1 VGKKN
6 GLMSRARVQNTV
18 ELAAIGSLLIRNKHD
33 FFCVIVFLAA
43 SGKFWE
49 SNCLLAG
56 SVMGKHVVL
65 VHQPF
70 ISETKLK
77 FCL

>member
-1 VGKKN
+1 
-6 GLMSRARVQNTV
+6 MSRAKVQNTV

-33 FFCVIVFLAA
+33 CFCVIVFLAA

-49 SNCLLAG
+49 SYCLLAG
-56 SVMGKHVVL
+56 GVMGKHNVL

-70 ISETKLK
+70 VSNPELR
-77 FCL
+77 FWL